1 MSHDILPFCFTVD
14 SMSICLW
21 YGHPCACVTHLS
33 VLTAACTVQS
43 TCMHLLDA
51 VVCALT
57 LLCVAA
63 GDGNCGY
70 RGVMIGLIEGAHA
83 SATFKQWML
92 QLLPKALG
100 AIRRHG
106 FAKGEEG
113 AQTCPINQGFNQLM
127 VCYLCCYCFYYDGD
141 VQGVSD
147 PAPGETICI
156 AWCCM
161 ACNDKMQLAVLTV
174 LGLDMSG

>member
-1 MSHDILPFCFTVD
+1 MSHNILPFCFTVD

-21 YGHPCACVTHLS
+21 YGHPYACVTHLS

-57 LLCVAA
+57 LLCVAT

-70 RGVMIGLIEGAHA
+70 RGVRIGLIEGAHA
-83 SATFKQWML
+83 NATFKQSL
-92 QLLPKALG
+92 LASLPKAMG

-106 FAKGEEG
+106 FAKKRDG
-113 AQTCPINQGFNQLM
+113 AQSCPINQGFRELL
-127 VCYLCCYCFYYDGD
+127 VRSHCCHCFFNDGD
-141 VQGVSD
+141 VQDVSLTRLQVK
-147 PAPGETICI
+147 PYALQSVVWI
-156 AWCCM
+156 AM
-161 ACNDKMQLAVLTV
+161 IR
-174 LGLDMSG
+174 